1 MVGIDK
7 PTPGTAIPSIALVVG
22 ILVLSSSVSISSTD
36 MYSPSMPDLVRWF
49 DTTATKVKLTISLN
63 VLAFGLAQLIHG
75 PLSDRFGRKP
85 VLLVSLGIVCLLC
98 LACAAAQTINQ
109 LIVARV
115 LLGIAAA
122 AEAVVGLAIIKDLYS
137 EKQQVKALALMGMV
151 IAITPAAAPILGGYI
166 HVTWGWQ
173 ANFFVISAMAAISLV
188 FVAWLLP
195 ESTTPDHTALELSVI
210 GGRYRR
216 LLKNS
221 DFMTHSALLG
231 VTLGLL
237 FVFVTAAPFV
247 LIDLLGV
254 PPDGFGFYQASIVV
268 AFFLGSVLASRL
280 ADHWDAFRLMS
291 LGVALVLIGS
301 LVLSIVILGGRM
313 TPNSLAASFMIMT
326 FGMGPLF
333 AVAPSRALRS
343 VKGNAGSA
351 SALLNGIEQTTA
363 GVAAVMISLF
373 HDGSARPMAFVTM
386 LLALLLLGLIYRSK
400 LEDRVIVEGRTRQ

>member
-1 MVGIDK
+1 MASTAK
-7 PTPGTAIPSIALVVG
+7 PTSGAAIPSIALVVG

-63 VLAFGLAQLIHG
+63 ILAFGLAQLLHG

-98 LACAAAQTINQ
+98 LACASAQTINQ

-166 HVTWGWQ
+166 HVAWGWQ
-173 ANFFVISAMAAISLV
+173 ANFVVISAMAAVALL

-195 ESTTPDHTALELSVI
+195 ESTTPDPSALKLSVI
-210 GGRYRR
+210 SGRYRS
-216 LLKNS
+216 LLRNS

-254 PPDGFGFYQASIVV
+254 PPDGFGFYQASIVL

-280 ADHWDAFRLMS
+280 ADHWDPYRLMS
-291 LGVALVLIGS
+291 LGVFVVLIGS
-301 LVLSIVILGGRM
+301 ILLSIVILSDRM
-313 TPNSLAASFMIMT
+313 TPNTLTASFMVMT

-343 VKGNAGSA
+343 IEGNAGSA

-363 GVAAVMISLF
+363 GVAAVLISVF
-373 HDGSARPMAFVTM
+373 HDGSARPMALVTM
-386 LLALLLLGLIYRSK
+386 LLAVLLLALVYRSK
-400 LEDRVIVEGRTRQ
+400 VEDRV

>member
-1 MVGIDK
+1 
-7 PTPGTAIPSIALVVG
+7 
-22 ILVLSSSVSISSTD
+22 
-36 MYSPSMPDLVRWF
+36 MPDLVRWF

-75 PLSDRFGRKP
+75 PLSDRYGRRP

-98 LACAAAQTINQ
+98 LACASAQTIDQ

-137 EKQQVKALALMGMV
+137 EKQQVKALALIGMV

-166 HVTWGWQ
+166 HVAWGWQ
-173 ANFFVISAMAAISLV
+173 ANFIVISAMAAVALL

-195 ESTTPDHTALELSVI
+195 ESTTPDPSALKMSVVT
-210 GGRYRR
+210 GRYKS
-216 LLKNS
+216 LLRNS
-221 DFMTHSALLG
+221 DFMIHSALLG

-254 PPDGFGFYQASIVV
+254 PPDKFGFYQASIVL

-280 ADHWDAFRLMS
+280 ADHWEPFRLMS
-291 LGVALVLIGS
+291 LGVVIVLVGS
-301 LVLSIVILGGRM
+301 ILLSIVILGGKM
-313 TPNSLAASFMIMT
+313 TPYSLAASFMVMT

-343 VKGNAGSA
+343 VESNAGSA
-351 SALLNGIEQTTA
+351 SAMLNGIEQTTA
-363 GVAAVMISLF
+363 GVAAVFISVF
-373 HDGSARPMAFVTM
+373 HDGSARPMALVTM
-386 LLALLLLGLIYRSK
+386 LLALLLLGLVYRSK
-400 LEDRVIVEGRTRQ
+400 LEDRVRIGE

>member
-1 MVGIDK
+1 MISAK
-7 PTPGTAIPSIALVVG
+7 PTPSAAFPSIALVVG
-22 ILVLSSSVSISSTD
+22 ILVLCSSVSISSTD

-75 PLSDRFGRKP
+75 PLSDRYGRKP
-85 VLLVSLGIVCLLC
+85 ILLVSLGIVCLLC
-98 LACAAAQTINQ
+98 LACASAQTINQ

-137 EKQQVKALALMGMV
+137 EKQQVKALALIGMV

-166 HVTWGWQ
+166 HVAWGWQ
-173 ANFFVISAMAAISLV
+173 ANFIVISAMAAVALL

-195 ESTTPDHTALELSVI
+195 ESTTPDPSALKMPVI
-210 GGRYRR
+210 TGRYKS
-216 LLKNS
+216 LLRNS

-254 PPDGFGFYQASIVV
+254 PPDKFGFYQASIVL

-280 ADHWDAFRLMS
+280 ADHWEPYRLMS
-291 LGVALVLIGS
+291 LGVVIVLVGS
-301 LVLSIVILGGRM
+301 ILLSIVILGGKM
-313 TPNSLAASFMIMT
+313 TPFSLAASFMVMT

-343 VKGNAGSA
+343 VEGNAGSA

-363 GVAAVMISLF
+363 GVAAVFISVF
-373 HDGSARPMAFVTM
+373 HDGSARPMALVTM
-386 LLALLLLGLIYRSK
+386 LLALLLLGLVYRSK
-400 LEDRVIVEGRTRQ
+400 LEDRVRIGG